1 MVDSRNLALQFANII
16 VIFYDKNIARLLT
29 SEVAPLAM
37 TIGGYITIQ
46 TSACRLLGLR
56 MGLRVRAAVKSVFH
70 VSERIN
76 EKGLEISEGKGNATE
91 NEYMMS
97 LMSIVEKDEPT
108 RRQIIVRD

>member
-1 MVDSRNLALQFANII
+1 M
-16 VIFYDKNIARLLT
+16 
-29 SEVAPLAM
+29 
-37 TIGGYITIQ
+37 
-46 TSACRLLGLR
+46 
-56 MGLRVRAAVKSVFH
+56 RAAVRSVFH